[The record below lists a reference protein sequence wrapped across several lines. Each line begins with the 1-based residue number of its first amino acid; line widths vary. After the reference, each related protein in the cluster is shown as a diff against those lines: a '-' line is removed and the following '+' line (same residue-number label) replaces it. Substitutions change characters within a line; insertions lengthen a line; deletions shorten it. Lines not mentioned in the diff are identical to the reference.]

1 MTDLNERLGF
11 TSDDRVL
18 IISCDDLGLTHS
30 SNEGVLSALR
40 QGVATCASIMVPAPW
55 ARHAAQLVTESD
67 DIGVHLTLN
76 AEHDCYR
83 FGPLTHAPS
92 LLSGDG
98 GFPSAIDDLWE
109 HADPAEVRRELRTQ
123 VTRAQAWGIDVT
135 HLAPHL
141 SAITLRPEF
150 FDAYLDVAVEF
161 QLPIRLPST
170 VTAAEAGFPF
180 RSLAA
185 EEGVVFPDFFDHDWR
200 AGSRQRVLD
209 AIEQLPPGV
218 TELHLQPAIDTPEV
232 RALTAHA
239 AGWIDD
245 HQFLLE
251 PQVQQVLESADV
263 HLIGYR
269 ELRSAMRS

>member
-1 MTDLNERLGF
+1 MSELNERLGF
-11 TSDDRVL
+11 AANDRIL
-18 IISCDDLGLTHS
+18 IISCDDFGLSHA
-30 SNEGVLSALR
+30 SNEGVISALR
-40 QGVATCASIMVPAPW
+40 DGAATCASIMVPAPW
-55 ARHAAQLVTESD
+55 ARHAAQLVSDTD

-76 AEHDCYR
+76 AEHERYR

-98 GFPSAIDDLWE
+98 GFPSTIDDLWE
-109 HADPAEVRRELRTQ
+109 HADPTEVRRELRTQ
-123 VTRAQAWGIDVT
+123 VTRAQAWGIDVS

-170 VTAAEAGFPF
+170 VSAAEAGFPY

-185 EEGVVFPDFFDHDWR
+185 DEGVLFPDFFNHDWR
-200 AGSRQRVLD
+200 AGSRQRVID
-209 AIEQLPPGV
+209 TIANLPSGV
-218 TELHLQPAIDTPEV
+218 TELHLQPAADTPEV
-232 RALTAHA
+232 RALTDDA
-239 AGWIDD
+239 AGWVDD
-245 HQFLLE
+245 YQFLLGPE
-251 PQVQQVLESADV
+251 LNGALATAEV

-269 ELRSAMRS
+269 ELRAAMQA

>member
-1 MTDLNERLGF
+1 MSELNERLGF
-11 TSDDRVL
+11 AANDRIL
-18 IISCDDLGLTHS
+18 IISCDDFGLSHA
-30 SNEGVLSALR
+30 SNEGVISALR
-40 QGVATCASIMVPAPW
+40 DGAATCASIMVPAPW
-55 ARHAAQLVTESD
+55 ARHAAQLVSDTD

-76 AEHDCYR
+76 AEHERYR

-98 GFPSAIDDLWE
+98 GFPSTIDDLWE
-109 HADPAEVRRELRTQ
+109 HADPTEVRRELRTQ
-123 VTRAQAWGIDVT
+123 VTRAQAWGIDVS

-170 VTAAEAGFPF
+170 VSAAEAGFPY

-185 EEGVVFPDFFDHDWR
+185 DEGVLFPDFFNHDWR
-200 AGSRQRVLD
+200 AGSRQRVID
-209 AIEQLPPGV
+209 TIANLPSGV
-218 TELHLQPAIDTPEV
+218 TELHLQPAADTPEV
-232 RALTAHA
+232 RALTDDA
-239 AGWIDD
+239 AGWVDD
-245 HQFLLE
+245 YQFLLGPE
-251 PQVQQVLESADV
+251 LNGALATAEV

-269 ELRSAMRS
+269 ELRTAMQA